1 MTRTFFAAAI
11 FTLGT
16 IAAAQAAAPK
26 AIVVAYGD
34 LNLST
39 AAGQS
44 ELKIRLQN
52 AAGSLCSPVLP
63 GPDYRGSEQS
73 ALEDTSVYHACIGRL
88 TDRAMTKIKTGR
100 N

>member
-1 MTRTFFAAAI
+1 MASGWIGAMSGLASVVRK
-11 FTLGT
+11 
-16 IAAAQAAAPK
+16 QAAAPK

-52 AAGSLCSPVLP
+52 AAGSLCSSVLP

-88 TDRAMTKIKTGR
+88 TNRAMNKVKTTR